1 MSRQFQVVGDV
12 MGYDDDGVQGD
23 VMGDGEYEVI
33 GYDHNDYPIVVGAG
47 RRRRGRRGGGGTPV
61 VVRRPEWRERQLAPG
76 VQAPDEGLESLP
88 MGNFTFA
95 LAAQTNTY
103 SGQVQ
108 KPFQGERWLLRVVR
122 TGTTATGIILAQL
135 FAGTDLAQLDVTPL
149 DLESL
154 ARPDA
159 FGVRNAMKPV
169 QPGVLMRAV
178 SSLST
183 AIAGTDTIATSLQ
196 LLGKLI
202 H

>member
-1 MSRQFQVVGDV
+1 MSRRFQVVGDV
-12 MGYDDDGVQGD
+12 MGYGDEVEGD

-47 RRRRGRRGGGGTPV
+47 RRRRRGGAA
-61 VVRRPEWRERQLAPG
+61 VRVHKPDWRQRQLAPG

-178 SSLST
+178 SSLSS

>member
-12 MGYDDDGVQGD
+12 MGYDDEGVGD

-33 GYDHNDYPIVVGAG
+33 GYDHNDYPIVVGA
-47 RRRRGRRGGGGTPV
+47 RRGRGRRGRGAA
-61 VVRRPEWRERQLAPG
+61 VRVHKPEWRQRQLAPG

-88 MGNFTFA
+88 MGNFTFTASA
-95 LAAQTNTY
+95 LTNTY

-183 AIAGTDTIATSLQ
+183 AVGGTDTIATSLQ
-196 LLGKLI
+196 LLGKLV

>member
-12 MGYDDDGVQGD
+12 MGYDDDVSGD

-47 RRRRGRRGGGGTPV
+47 RRRRRGRGGANIRV
-61 VVRRPEWRERQLAPG
+61 VKPDWRQRQLAPG

-88 MGNFTFA
+88 MGNFTFTA
-95 LAAQTNTY
+95 AAQTNTY

-183 AIAGTDTIATSLQ
+183 AVGGTDTIATSLQ